1 MSPDLDAVFAEFSK
15 QVRARMEIGA
25 RTYGDKSL
33 TAEPVTLLNE
43 IQEELEDVCGW
54 SVLLWW
60 QLERLR
66 TAMEQCG
73 SGERR

>member
-1 MSPDLDAVFAEFSK
+1 MNPDLANAFERFMAR
-15 QVRARMEIGA
+15 VRDRMEIGA
-25 RTYGDKSL
+25 EAYGDDSL
-33 TAEPVTLLNE
+33 SAPPAVLLNE

-60 QLERLR
+60 RLERLR

-73 SGERR
+73 SGEGR